1 MKKTYKHLSLRERE
15 KLYGWKKAGLSLR
28 ETARRLGR
36 DVSTLSREL
45 KRNAPPLRTG
55 YYLPARAQVR
65 ALKRSIK
72 SRTRARL
79 KSPEIRGYVR
89 RKLRQDLSPEQIA
102 GRLKSDKP
110 GLDISHEAIY
120 QFIYAEA
127 RNLIPLLAR
136 SHRKR
141 LRRWHSKK
149 HRKSHI
155 PQRVPITQRPR
166 TVEARRQFGHWEA
179 DTAISRAS
187 LPSLLVMIERKS
199 RYVKMAWL
207 PRKSADATRVA
218 INRRLSRMPK
228 GLRRSVTYDNGSEN
242 VEHLKVNATVGTK
255 SYFCLPFHSWE
266 KGTVENTVGLV
277 RRYFPKKTDFDT
289 ISHEQVRRVEWRL
302 NNRPRKCLNFRT
314 PLEVFRSGVA
324 LTG

>member
-1 MKKTYKHLSLRERE
+1 MKKTYKHLSLKERE
-15 KLYGWKKAGLSLR
+15 KLYGWMKAGLSLR

-45 KRNAPPLRTG
+45 KRNSPPIRTG
-55 YYLPARAQVR
+55 YYLPAKAQVR
-65 ALKRSIK
+65 ALKRNIK

-79 KSPEIRGYVR
+79 KSLKIRRYVL
-89 RKLRQDLSPEQIA
+89 RKLRQDMSPEQIA
-102 GRLKSDKP
+102 GRLSTDKP
-110 GLDISHEAIY
+110 GSGISHEAIY

-127 RNLIPLLAR
+127 RDLIPLLAH

-141 LRRWHSKK
+141 LKRWHTKK

-155 PQRVPITQRPR
+155 PQRVPITQRPQI
-166 TVEARRQFGHWEA
+166 VEARRQFGHWEA
-179 DTAISRAS
+179 DTAISRTS
-187 LPSLLVMIERKS
+187 LPALLVMTERKS
-199 RYVKMAWL
+199 RFVKIAWL
-207 PRKSADATRVA
+207 PRKSADATRAA
-218 INRRLSRMPK
+218 INRRLSQMPK
-228 GLRRSVTYDNGSEN
+228 GLRRTVTYDNGSEN

-289 ISHEQVRRVEWRL
+289 ITHEQVRRVEWRL